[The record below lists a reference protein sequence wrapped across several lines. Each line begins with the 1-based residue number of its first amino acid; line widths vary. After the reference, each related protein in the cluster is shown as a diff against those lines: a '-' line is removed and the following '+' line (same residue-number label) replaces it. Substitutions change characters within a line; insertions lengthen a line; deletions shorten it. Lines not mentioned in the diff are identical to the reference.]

1 MDIDYP
7 LLLYCVILYS
17 GLLGNTVKHPHHVQI
32 FLLEDLFSRWFL
44 MNRLAV
50 NLVPLRENRTKVL
63 CIKKYLDMVWVL

>member
-32 FLLEDLFSRWFL
+32 FLLAEHFRSIFT
-44 MNRLAV
+44 
-50 NLVPLRENRTKVL
+50 LV
-63 CIKKYLDMVWVL
+63 LDEPPSGESSTIT